1 MRVAG
6 NAIAASLGARGGP
19 DGRCAPA
26 CDAVGSPLVKWIV
39 IFFIF
44 GVLFGLA
51 ADKYAW
57 VFLIVPVFFIGLAWF
72 LEGFSAY
79 ALIVGLLAVAAT
91 GGGIIVGHLLVFRRT
106 EPHESVS

>member
-1 MRVAG
+1 M
-6 NAIAASLGARGGP
+6 
-19 DGRCAPA
+19 
-26 CDAVGSPLVKWIV
+26 KWVV
-39 IFFIF
+39 IFFIL

-57 VFLIVPVFFIGLAWF
+57 VFLIVPVFFIGMAWF
-72 LEGFSAY
+72 LEGFSVY
-79 ALIVGLLAVAAT
+79 VIVVGLISVAAA